1 VPSHTDSE
9 PGHESG
15 QADGVPAAPIRVA
28 LAEDSFIVRQAI
40 EQIIAAAAD
49 VDLIGSYPD
58 ADTLVEELDR
68 LAPDVILTDIRMPP
82 AASDEGIRLAAR
94 LRQSHP
100 EIGVV
105 VLSQYAEPHYVL
117 QLLEAGCEGRAYL
130 LKESVHNREEL
141 VSAIRAVAAGGSV
154 IDPKVVEV
162 LVQARTRA
170 ARSPLARLTPREL
183 ELLTAVAEG
192 RSNAAMADTFVLS
205 KRAVEKHITGIF
217 LKLGLTHEGNRDEV
231 SKRVMAVL
239 MYLSDKDL
247 LSGLLARGARPE
259 GE

>member
-1 VPSHTDSE
+1 MPNHTDNQPEHTS
-9 PGHESG
+9 S
-15 QADGVPAAPIRVA
+15 QADGVPARPIRVA
-28 LAEDSFIVRQAI
+28 LAEDSFIVREAI
-40 EQIIAAAAD
+40 EQIIAATAG
-49 VDLIGSYPD
+49 VDLVGSYQD
-58 ADTLVEELDR
+58 AESLIEELDR
-68 LAPDVILTDIRMPP
+68 LAPAVILTDIRMPP
-82 AASDEGIRLAAR
+82 AKSDEGIKLAAA

-117 QLLEAGCEGRAYL
+117 ELLEAGSQGRAYL

-141 VSAIRAVAAGGSV
+141 VSAIRAAATGGSV

-192 RSNAAMADTFVLS
+192 RSNAAIADAFVLS

-217 LKLGLTHEGNRDEV
+217 LKLGLTHEGDRDEV
-231 SKRVMAVL
+231 SKRVKAVL

-247 LSGLLARGARPE
+247 LSSLLTPGAPSE